1 MNKERKLDI
10 LKICLPHIVAILV
23 FIVLNSIYFSPQ
35 LRGEKLHQHDKLQ
48 SIGMSR
54 ETDEFRSKTGT
65 EALWTNAAFAG
76 MPAYQISV
84 AYTNPLKKINNFILK
99 LIPRPIGYF
108 LLLMLGFYIMLL
120 CLGVNPWLAI
130 VGGIAFGL
138 SSLNMIYIAGGH
150 NTKIH
155 AISFIPPIIGGLFY
169 AYRKHMIKG
178 SFIVAVFLSLHISA
192 NHIQMTYY
200 AVFLIAAIVIME
212 FYLFLKRKE
221 ILKFTKISAS
231 LFVAVAIALAI
242 NITNLLTTFEYSK
255 YSTRSKSELT
265 IKNED
270 IKTKALDLDYIK
282 HYSLGFGEV
291 WSIVIPNVKGGKM
304 ELIGNNK
311 EMLNKI
317 NPNYRKVMA
326 GQLTY
331 WGEQNATGGAIY
343 FGASIFILFILGLF
357 FVKEKQKWVLL
368 AISLL
373 AIILSW
379 KYGSLV
385 DWFINNFPMFN
396 KFRDTKMMLILVQV
410 ALPLL
415 AILFLKTILTETID
429 KKKYLYI
436 VGSVLGVFLIIY
448 LSPDTWF
455 SFFSNNEVTYF
466 NKLAVSYRTN
476 PNALNQIND
485 IKSQLNDIR
494 IDVFKKDVIRA
505 VFFMFAVGLAVYL
518 FMIKKIKT
526 NTLILVV
533 ACLVVIDMWTIDK
546 RYLNEDNFESVRK
559 ERTFYK
565 KTKADQAILKD
576 KDPNFK
582 VMNLTVSTFNDASTS
597 LFHKSIGGYHGAKML
612 RYQELIEHHI
622 SKNNMNVLN
631 MLNTKY
637 FIVPNQKRQPVAQL
651 NREALGNAWFVQDY
665 RIVKNADEEISA
677 LSDFNPKREAIID
690 QRFAQFVEG
699 KNFVNDTSAFIK
711 LTSYKPNHLKYQTN
725 SQQDQ
730 LAVFSEI
737 YYPKGWNAF
746 IDGQSV
752 SHFRT
757 NYVLRA
763 MVIPAGKHNIEFK
776 FQPKSYSLGNKIS
789 LAGSSILIILLILL
803 FGRELLALYKNKQKD

>member
-311 EMLNKI
+311 KMLNKI

-429 KKKYLYI
+429 KKKYLYV

-690 QRFAQFVEG
+690 QRFGQFVEG

-776 FQPKSYSLGNKIS
+776 FKPKSYSLGNKIS

>member
-429 KKKYLYI
+429 KKKYLYV